1 MRLFNHLM
9 PWRTDMPDQPDD
21 ITRLRKSH
29 YALED
34 LHETIAFPQHPGQD
48 TNGPM
53 PVVDATI
60 DDIAF
65 AIIAAEQESSAA
77 YRRSAALQRLYKI
90 AREAGAIGTD
100 RAAAAALKRKKP

>member
-1 MRLFNHLM
+1 MRLFNQLV

-29 YALED
+29 YALDE
-34 LHETIAFPQHPGQD
+34 LPETVSFPKHPRE
-48 TNGPM
+48 PL
-53 PVVDATI
+53 PVMEATV

-65 AIIAAEQESSAA
+65 AIVAAERESSAA
-77 YRRSAALQRLYKI
+77 LGRASALKRLHNL

-100 RAAAAALKRKKP
+100 RAAAAALKREKP

>member
-1 MRLFNHLM
+1 MRLFNHLIT
-9 PWRTDMPDQPDD
+9 WRTDMPDQPDD

-34 LHETIAFPQHPGQD
+34 LPETIAFPQHPGLD

-65 AIIAAEQESSAA
+65 AIVAAERESSAA
-77 YRRSAALQRLYKI
+77 LGRASALKRLHNL
-90 AREAGAIGTD
+90 AREAGAIGSD
-100 RAAAAALKRKKP
+100 RAAAAALKREKP

>member
-29 YALED
+29 YALDE
-34 LHETIAFPQHPGQD
+34 LPETVSFPKHPSE
-48 TNGPM
+48 PAREPL
-53 PVVDATI
+53 PVMEATV

-65 AIIAAEQESSAA
+65 AGI
-77 YRRSAALQRLYKI
+77 LP
-90 AREAGAIGTD
+90 
-100 RAAAAALKRKKP
+100 RACR